1 MGILRI
7 ERYEQPVTLAEAL
20 AAMNTGGRVKAL
32 AGGTDLAIQLHER
45 EIDVDTI
52 VDLSRVKKLK
62 EISLKADGLHIG
74 AMSTF
79 TQVEHDALVQQYC
92 PMLAKAASMVGS
104 PQVRNSG
111 TVGGNLANAA
121 TAADSVPVMMAMDA
135 QVVVMS
141 EAASR
146 VLPATQIPTGLNKTC
161 LQPNE
166 LIVEFILPLKP
177 GVFMDF
183 EKIGRR
189 KALAISRVNMAMV
202 LEFEQDVIS
211 SAAIAFGAVGRTAY
225 RAKPI
230 EIFLTGKKLDAALIE
245 QAGRETEQMVI
256 EVLAGR
262 KTTPYKKIIASA
274 VLRRALEAAM
284 RGVQA

>member
-1 MGILRI
+1 
-7 ERYEQPVTLAEAL
+7 
-20 AAMNTGGRVKAL
+20 
-32 AGGTDLAIQLHER
+32 
-45 EIDVDTI
+45 
-52 VDLSRVKKLK
+52 
-62 EISLKADGLHIG
+62 
-74 AMSTF
+74 
-79 TQVEHDALVQQYC
+79 
-92 PMLAKAASMVGS
+92 
-104 PQVRNSG
+104 
-111 TVGGNLANAA
+111 
-121 TAADSVPVMMAMDA
+121 MMAMDA

-189 KALAISRVNMAMV
+189 KALAISRVNMAIV

-230 EIFLTGKKLDAALIE
+230 EIF
-245 QAGRETEQMVI
+245 
-256 EVLAGR
+256 
-262 KTTPYKKIIASA
+262 
-274 VLRRALEAAM
+274 
-284 RGVQA
+284 

>member
-20 AAMNTGGRVKAL
+20 TAMNTGGRVKAL

-74 AMSTF
+74 AMATF
-79 TQVEHDALVQQYC
+79 TQIEHDALVQQYC

-146 VLPATQIPTGLNKTC
+146 VLPAMVPKASAKAQSSRQ
-161 LQPNE
+161 LQLLSTLSMMRSASVSTICRSPRKRTWRLWRKRKNRR
-166 LIVEFILPLKP
+166 
-177 GVFMDF
+177 DF
-183 EKIGRR
+183 LMLSSGRR
-189 KALAISRVNMAMV
+189 QHGAASCLFLRVGPVARKNSG
-202 LEFEQDVIS
+202 F
-211 SAAIAFGAVGRTAY
+211 FG
-225 RAKPI
+225 P
-230 EIFLTGKKLDAALIE
+230 
-245 QAGRETEQMVI
+245 AG
-256 EVLAGR
+256 
-262 KTTPYKKIIASA
+262 
-274 VLRRALEAAM
+274 
-284 RGVQA
+284 